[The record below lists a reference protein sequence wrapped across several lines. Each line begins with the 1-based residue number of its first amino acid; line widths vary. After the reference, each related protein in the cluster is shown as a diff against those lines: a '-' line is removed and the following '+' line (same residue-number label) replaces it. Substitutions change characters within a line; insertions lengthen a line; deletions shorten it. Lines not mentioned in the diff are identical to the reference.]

1 MIIENLQKD
10 FPPGGGGGAGG
21 GYLASFSLSLFYPE
35 KNVKTR

>member
-10 FPPGGGGGAGG
+10 FSPGGGGAEG

-35 KNVKTR
+35 KNVKSR